1 MLQGILM
8 EIRAARESEL
18 EQVVELN
25 CIAFNPNQQERYW
38 QYVKGDSSYR
48 LQQTRVVVV
57 NDVVVST
64 LRIWERRMRMGDS
77 LVTMGGIGGVCT
89 HPKYQGVGYASALMR
104 QTVEYFKTEG
114 YDLGILFTIIPEEF
128 YERFGWTSLPIEG
141 FNLLIN
147 STERNI
153 EESTYQISDFNL
165 ETDLDAVA
173 SIYDISNAHQS
184 GAISRTRSYWNME
197 PSRIRNILPTVV
209 AHQNGNPVGY
219 LNYEIDETGMDIR
232 EVGYLPEYPNAI
244 DSLINHLLQV
254 CEQEKIEA
262 IRGMFTPKHP
272 FVERL
277 IVEVGNEVNTT
288 IHTNMMLYAIS
299 LTTLLRRFVVD
310 WESKI
315 VDSDKSIPQLAVVF
329 STVNGQQAVLRYD
342 GNETIQI
349 VENDSDA
356 IQLDMSEEDFWR
368 LLFGDISWEQA
379 NTGESVPDEVSAFL
393 GLLFPKRDVIYWYP
407 DRY

>member
-1 MLQGILM
+1 M
-8 EIRAARESEL
+8 EIRAAHESEL

-38 QYVKGDSSYR
+38 QYVKGDGSYR

-64 LRIWERRMRMGDS
+64 LRIWERRMRIGDS

-104 QTVEYFKTEG
+104 QTAEYFKIEG
-114 YDLGILFTIIPEEF
+114 YDIGILFTIIPEDF
-128 YERFGWTSLPIEG
+128 YEKCGWTSLPLKG
-141 FNLLIN
+141 FNLPIN
-147 STERNI
+147 IKNRNEI
-153 EESTYQISDFNL
+153 ETAYQIRDFNL

-173 SIYDISNAHQS
+173 SIYDISNVHHS
-184 GAISRTRSYWNME
+184 GTISRTRSYWDME

-209 AHQNGNPVGY
+209 AHKNGNPIVY
-219 LNYEIDETGMDIR
+219 LNYQIDGTSVDIR
-232 EVGYLPEYPNAI
+232 EIGYLPNHSDVI
-244 DSLINHLLQV
+244 DPLINHLLKV
-254 CEQEKIEA
+254 CEREDIET
-262 IRGMFTPKHP
+262 ILGMFTPKHP
-272 FVERL
+272 YVERL
-277 IVEVGNEVNTT
+277 IAEVDSEINTT
-288 IHTNMMLYAIS
+288 THTNMMLYAVS

-315 VDSDKSIPQLAVVF
+315 ADSDESFPKLAVKFPV
-329 STVNGQQAVLRYD
+329 VNDQQAVMCYD
-342 GNETIQI
+342 GNDTIQI
-349 VENDSDA
+349 VENDADA
-356 IQLDMSEEDFWR
+356 IQLDMNEEDFWR
-368 LLFGDISWEQA
+368 LLFGYISWEQA
-379 NTGESVPDEVSAFL
+379 NTGESVSDEMTAFL

>member
-1 MLQGILM
+1 M

-18 EQVVELN
+18 EQVVDLN
-25 CIAFNPNQQERYW
+25 CIAFNPNQHKRYW
-38 QYVKGDSSYR
+38 QYIKGDRSYR

-64 LRIWERRMRMGDS
+64 LRIWERRIRIGDS

-104 QTVEYFKTEG
+104 QTAEYFKTEG
-114 YDLGILFTIIPEEF
+114 YDIGILFTIIPEEF
-128 YERFGWTSLPIEG
+128 YEKFGWTSIPIEG
-141 FNLLIN
+141 FNLHSKTTDSN
-147 STERNI
+147 EKGTA
-153 EESTYQISDFNL
+153 YQIRDFNL
-165 ETDLDAVA
+165 QTDLDAVA

-184 GAISRTRSYWNME
+184 GTISRTRSYWDME

-219 LNYEIDETGMDIR
+219 LNYQIDETGVDIR
-232 EVGYLPEYPNAI
+232 EVGYLPDHPNVI
-244 DSLINHLLQV
+244 DSLIHHLLQV
-254 CEQEKIEA
+254 CEPEDIEM
-262 IRGMFTPKHP
+262 INGMFTPKHP

-277 IVEVGNEVNTT
+277 IAEVITKVNITT
-288 IHTNMMLYAIS
+288 HTNMMLYAVS
-299 LTTLLRRFVVD
+299 LPTLLRRFVVD
-310 WESKI
+310 WETKI
-315 VDSDKSIPQLAVVF
+315 ANSDESFPQLAIKF
-329 STVNGQQAVLRYD
+329 PIVNGQQAVLRYD

-356 IQLDMSEEDFWR
+356 IRLDLSEKDFWR
-368 LLFGDISWEQA
+368 LLFGDIGSEQEI
-379 NTGESVPDEVSAFL
+379 TDELMPDKVSAFL
-393 GLLFPKRDVIYWYP
+393 DFLFPKRDVIYWYP

>member
-1 MLQGILM
+1 M

-25 CIAFNPNQQERYW
+25 CISFNPNQHERYW
-38 QYVKGDSSYR
+38 QYVKNDSSYR

-64 LRIWERRMRMGDS
+64 LRIWERRIRIGDC

-104 QTVEYFKTEG
+104 QTTEYFKTEG
-114 YDLGILFTIIPEEF
+114 YDLGILFTIIPVEF

-141 FNLLIN
+141 FNLPVN
-147 STERNI
+147 YTDRNDKETLYEI
-153 EESTYQISDFNL
+153 RDFNL

-184 GAISRTRSYWNME
+184 GTISRTRSYWDME

-219 LNYEIDETGMDIR
+219 LNYQIDDTSIDIR
-232 EVGYLPEYPNAI
+232 EVGYLPDHLDVI
-244 DSLINHLLQV
+244 DPLINHLLQQ
-254 CEQEKIEA
+254 CEPENIEL
-262 IRGMFTPKHP
+262 IVGMFTPKHP
-272 FVERL
+272 FVDRL
-277 IVEVGNEVNTT
+277 ITEVDSKVNTT
-288 IHTNMMLYAIS
+288 THTNMMLYAVS
-299 LTTLLRRFVVD
+299 LSTFLRRFVVD

-315 VDSDKSIPQLAVVF
+315 ADSDDSFPQLAIKF
-329 STVNGQQAVLRYD
+329 PIVNGQQAVLRYD

-349 VENDSDA
+349 VEDDSDT
-356 IQLDMSEEDFWR
+356 IGLDMSEDDFWR
-368 LLFGDISWEQA
+368 LLFGDIGWEQS
-379 NTGESVPDEVSAFL
+379 NIGESVTDEVSAFL
-393 GLLFPKRDVIYWYP
+393 GLLFPKRDVIYWSP

>member
-1 MLQGILM
+1 M

-64 LRIWERRMRMGDS
+64 LRIWERRIRIGDS

-104 QTVEYFKTEG
+104 QTTEYFKTEG

-141 FNLLIN
+141 FNLPVN
-147 STERNI
+147 PTDRNKK
-153 EESTYQISDFNL
+153 ETAYQIRDFNL
-165 ETDLDAVA
+165 ETDLDVVA
-173 SIYDISNAHQS
+173 SIYDFSNAHQS
-184 GAISRTRSYWNME
+184 GAISRTRSYWDME

-209 AHQNGNPVGY
+209 VHQNGNTVGF
-219 LNYEIDETGMDIR
+219 LNYQIDETSVDIR
-232 EVGYLPEYPNAI
+232 EVGYLPDHPDVI
-244 DSLINHLLQV
+244 DPLKNHLLQV
-254 CEQEKIEA
+254 CEQENIET
-262 IRGMFTPKHP
+262 ISGMFTPKHP

-277 IVEVGNEVNTT
+277 RAKVDSEINTT
-288 IHTNMMLYAIS
+288 THTNMMLYAVS

-315 VDSDKSIPQLAVVF
+315 ANSEESFPQLAVKF
-329 STVNGQQAVLRYD
+329 PIVNEQQAVLRYD
-342 GNETIQI
+342 GNDTIQI
-349 VENDSDA
+349 VENDPNA
-356 IQLDMSEEDFWR
+356 TQLNLSEEDFWN
-368 LLFGDISWEQA
+368 LLFGNIGWEQA
-379 NTGESVPDEVSAFL
+379 YIGESVPDEVSAFL

>member
-1 MLQGILM
+1 M

-64 LRIWERRMRMGDS
+64 LRIWERRIRIGDS

-104 QTVEYFKTEG
+104 QTAEYFKTEG

-128 YERFGWTSLPIEG
+128 YERFGWTSIPIEG
-141 FNLLIN
+141 FNLPIN
-147 STERNI
+147 PTYRN
-153 EESTYQISDFNL
+153 EKETAYQIRDFNL

-173 SIYDISNAHQS
+173 SIYDISNANQS
-184 GAISRTRSYWNME
+184 GTISRTRTYWDME

-209 AHQNGNPVGY
+209 THQNGNTVGY
-219 LNYEIDETGMDIR
+219 LNYEIDETSVDIR
-232 EVGYLPEYPNAI
+232 EVGYLPDDPKAI
-244 DSLINHLLQV
+244 DSLMYHLLQV
-254 CEQEKIEA
+254 CEPEKIEV
-262 IRGMFTPKHP
+262 IIGMFSPKHP

-277 IVEVGNEVNTT
+277 IAEVGNKVNTT
-288 IHTNMMLYAIS
+288 THTNMMLYAVS

-315 VDSDKSIPQLAVVF
+315 ANSDDSFPQLAVKF
-329 STVNGQQAVLRYD
+329 PIVNGQQAVVRYD

-356 IQLDMSEEDFWR
+356 IRTDMSEKDFWR

-379 NTGESVPDEVSAFL
+379 NTGKSVSEEMTAFL